1 MNKPQNSPASG
12 ARQADQWAQCTLV
25 ANACALLAL
34 TWSTP
39 AFGTVCTFSLGILAA
54 AALVAWRRNGSAWS
68 RWTISLGLVGLII
81 GQLIWVP
88 DLPLAHFS
96 AFMSLSLTPAY
107 RDRWLPAGMAL
118 TLTAAVITLTGGLHA
133 PAITWLFV
141 TMLCAHGLYMSWLA
155 RHNTLRDNE
164 RFELD
169 FLIRAMGEQ
178 GPIRLNVDVL
188 RADTRAGQRLQHAQ
202 LRVRDALMTMRHTTD
217 DVTESAN
224 VLHAD
229 SQELNERTVSTASG
243 LRDAAMCLEQI
254 NVIVQNSAQASRE
267 ARAEALSATAMAD
280 RGGELVSKVIETMHA
295 IDASA
300 HRITD
305 IIGTID
311 QIAFQT
317 NILALNAAVEAAR
330 AGEQGKGF
338 AVVAAEVRSLALR
351 SSGAAQEIKRLITDS
366 THTIQQGRVV
376 VDQAGVAMQDV
387 VTAVRRV
394 GEVFNQ
400 LTEDSNEHASG
411 IDVVTQ
417 SVRELDD
424 ITQRNLQVAERT
436 NQIAET
442 LQGHAAKFS
451 SVLDEFRLGQTTFET
466 AAHPSPAAQVAS
478 PAPEPAASAAT
489 VASPKPSPAR
499 KPLAGARPQP
509 AAPAAGGSGVE
520 FF

>member
-1 MNKPQNSPASG
+1 
-12 ARQADQWAQCTLV
+12 
-25 ANACALLAL
+25 
-34 TWSTP
+34 
-39 AFGTVCTFSLGILAA
+39 
-54 AALVAWRRNGSAWS
+54 
-68 RWTISLGLVGLII
+68 
-81 GQLIWVP
+81 
-88 DLPLAHFS
+88 
-96 AFMSLSLTPAY
+96 
-107 RDRWLPAGMAL
+107 
-118 TLTAAVITLTGGLHA
+118 
-133 PAITWLFV
+133 
-141 TMLCAHGLYMSWLA
+141 
-155 RHNTLRDNE
+155 
-164 RFELD
+164 
-169 FLIRAMGEQ
+169 
-178 GPIRLNVDVL
+178 
-188 RADTRAGQRLQHAQ
+188 
-202 LRVRDALMTMRHTTD
+202 
-217 DVTESAN
+217 
-224 VLHAD
+224 
-229 SQELNERTVSTASG
+229 
-243 LRDAAMCLEQI
+243 MCLEQI

-267 ARAEALSATAMAD
+267 ARAEALSATTMAD
-280 RGGELVSKVIETMHA
+280 RGGDLVSKVIETMHA

-366 THTIQQGRVV
+366 THTILQGRVV

-466 AAHPSPAAQVAS
+466 ATQTSALASSPRTAM
-478 PAPEPAASAAT
+478 APTPTPIAPTTPPTA
-489 VASPKPSPAR
+489 PKSSPAR
-499 KPLAGARPQP
+499 KPPTAARPQP
-509 AAPAAGGSGVE
+509 AAPAAGSSGVE